1 MTTQSSEIVKNSIP
15 NDREKELFNKTGYI
29 GPFILT
35 DTSSVERLRQT
46 IVTSSKIAQR
56 LMSTRS
62 AHIVSK
68 PIFKVAT
75 DLSILDRVSNLLG
88 PDLLLWM
95 GQVLVRNP
103 GSSYVIWH
111 IDKINYAVNGVH
123 LTMAISDMNIRNGC
137 LQVIPGTHNYKENL
151 AEYAKKGECDR
162 YNAESMVQLA
172 DRLHPENAP
181 HQIVSLDL
189 KPGEYFFTKGGL
201 WHGVTKNQTQE
212 QRIALVAR
220 YMKPEVNS
228 REIEKYDGGNPDKP
242 AIREG
247 GSLPCNLVR
256 GKDNYKLNTLYQPPV
271 TKFQIMFNTFGL
283 SWIFLNTI
291 ISRIKSS
298 KSR

>member
-1 MTTQSSEIVKNSIP
+1 MTTQSSEIEQNFIS
-15 NDREKELFNKTGYI
+15 NYSQKELFHKNGYL
-29 GPFILT
+29 GSFSLT
-35 DTSSVERLRQT
+35 DTSSVKKLRET
-46 IVTSSKIAQR
+46 VESSSEIAQR

-75 DLSILDRVSNLLG
+75 DSSILERVSNLLG

-95 GQVLVRNP
+95 GQVLVRKP

-111 IDKINYAVNGVH
+111 IDELNYALNGVH
-123 LTMAISDMNIRNGC
+123 LSMAISDMNIRNGC

-151 AEYAKKGECDR
+151 AEYVKKGECDR
-162 YNAESMVQLA
+162 YSAESMVQLA

-181 HQIVSLDL
+181 HQIVSLEL
-189 KPGEYFFTKGGL
+189 KSGEYFFTKGGL

-228 REIEKYDGGNPDKP
+228 RKIEKYDGGNPDKP

-247 GSLPCNLVR
+247 GSLPCILVR
-256 GKDNYKLNTLYQPPV
+256 GTDNYKLNTLYQPP
-271 TKFQIMFNTFGL
+271 TNKFQIMFNSFGL
-283 SWIFLNTI
+283 IWIFLNTM

-298 KSR
+298 KS